1 MVPVPSAAAAETS
14 LVVPSDRRMWLKI
27 IAVSALIVALYYRVA
42 IDLAEDWLTLPAW
55 SHGVLIPPLALY
67 VAWIQRERL
76 FKTPAHTDLRGL
88 YLIGSSC
95 LLYLL
100 GLLGAEFFLTR
111 TSLVLLLA
119 GLVWTFWGLP
129 RLRALAFPLLLL
141 GTMIPLPVIVFNWVA
156 LPLQLFASSCAATLA
171 QMAGITVYQDG
182 NVINLAHV
190 SLGVEEA
197 CSGLNSLSALTVASA
212 LLGFVMCTRLRSRIL
227 LVFLGIPLAIG
238 VNVLRIT
245 GTAILADFHEE
256 FALGFYH
263 LFSGWLIFLVGFGLL
278 YLTARALHALLD

>member
-1 MVPVPSAAAAETS
+1 MVPSPSVTAPETS
-14 LVVPSDRRMWLKI
+14 FLTPSSLRLWVKVCAI
-27 IAVSALIVALYYRVA
+27 TALTVALYYRVA
-42 IDLAEDWLTLPAW
+42 IDLVGDWETEPAW
-55 SHGVLIPPLALY
+55 SHGFLIPPLALY
-67 VAWIQRERL
+67 VAWIQRERI
-76 FKTPAHTDLRGL
+76 FGTPAGPDLRGL
-88 YLIGSSC
+88 YLLASSC
-95 LLYLL
+95 ILYLF

-119 GLVWTFWGLP
+119 SLVWTFWGLR

-141 GTMIPLPVIVFNWVA
+141 ITMIPLPVIVYNWLA
-156 LPLQLFASSCAATLA
+156 LPLQLFASSCAAALA

-182 NVINLAHV
+182 NVINLAHI

-212 LLGFVMCTRLRSRIL
+212 ILGFVMCTRLRTRIL
-227 LVFLGIPLAIG
+227 LVLCGFPLAIG

-245 GTAILADFHEE
+245 GTAILADYHEE
-256 FALGFYH
+256 FAMGFYH

-278 YLTARALHALLD
+278 YLTAKGLHAVMD

>member
-1 MVPVPSAAAAETS
+1 
-14 LVVPSDRRMWLKI
+14 
-27 IAVSALIVALYYRVA
+27 
-42 IDLAEDWLTLPAW
+42 
-55 SHGVLIPPLALY
+55 
-67 VAWIQRERL
+67 
-76 FKTPAHTDLRGL
+76 
-88 YLIGSSC
+88 
-95 LLYLL
+95 
-100 GLLGAEFFLTR
+100 
-111 TSLVLLLA
+111 
-119 GLVWTFWGLP
+119 
-129 RLRALAFPLLLL
+129 
-141 GTMIPLPVIVFNWVA
+141 MIPLPVIIFNWVA
-156 LPLQLFASSCAATLA
+156 LPLQLFASSCAAILA

-278 YLTARALHALLD
+278 YLTAKALHTLLD